1 MQAAGAAVGIAL
13 LFGLGA
19 VEGGE
24 SVEPPSSDLRYVQ
37 EAATVSS
44 RPTLIDSRTEARC
57 RAATVPGAVCLPP
70 EAFFGPHRRLASVR
84 DISWVLGSAGLR
96 GDEAVLVLGD
106 DPVRRDAIA
115 ALLYLA
121 GQSQVLVLNA
131 PMDELAGRADVAW
144 TPGRP
149 RAILREPIHLGPWRD
164 ELIVLRD
171 ELAEGVAKARVARL
185 LDGRSLEEYWGER
198 IRARRG
204 GHLPGAEPAPAA
216 DLRAALGRGE
226 AVLSAEMPVIAYAHD
241 PLTGLAYFT
250 LLRAGLGVDAS
261 VYLGGWREWADD
273 GRLPADAVTYAQYDA
288 PSQRAPERTPPQEAP
303 RSPSAAWP
311 QSLLT
316 LAAVVTAGSFGFLL
330 GRRTT

>member
-1 MQAAGAAVGIAL
+1 MQAAGAAVGVVL

-44 RPTLIDSRTEARC
+44 RTTLIDSRTEASC

-70 EAFFGPHRRLASVR
+70 EVFFGPHRRLASVR

-96 GDEAVLVLGD
+96 GDEVVLVLGD
-106 DPVRRDAIA
+106 DPVRRDAVA

-131 PMDELAGRADVAW
+131 PMDELAGRADAAW

-171 ELAEGVAKARVARL
+171 ELADGIDDRL
-185 LDGRSLEEYWGER
+185 SRK
-198 IRARRG
+198 
-204 GHLPGAEPAPAA
+204 
-216 DLRAALGRGE
+216 
-226 AVLSAEMPVIAYAHD
+226 
-241 PLTGLAYFT
+241 
-250 LLRAGLGVDAS
+250 
-261 VYLGGWREWADD
+261 
-273 GRLPADAVTYAQYDA
+273 
-288 PSQRAPERTPPQEAP
+288 
-303 RSPSAAWP
+303 
-311 QSLLT
+311 
-316 LAAVVTAGSFGFLL
+316 AVVTKVVDRLERSEGIEPAVELSPETFEVRRVALKSGPGFFKLVPHQK
-330 GRRTT
+330 RTQLCRYAHRALEKIG